1 MRPIKKTNGEYNM
14 KRALELQ
21 AMGVPGFTKEDIAK
35 ADGHW
40 PSVDP
45 TTGMLLKSKDHPTIK
60 LEFISTM
67 LNPNVGKLRV
77 DPEGYFGESQLK
89 YKK

>member
-14 KRALELQ
+14 ERALELQ
-21 AMGVPGFTKEDIAK
+21 AMGVPGFTEEDIAK